1 MIGGRRV
8 HTLVELKNSFN
19 FMHIYTC
26 SIVNTLKKYIL
37 SIHPHVHDCNLHIV
51 LKLKLESGYCCLSA
65 HYSTTFLDLRFLLP
79 GTQP

>member
-1 MIGGRRV
+1 
-8 HTLVELKNSFN
+8 
-19 FMHIYTC
+19 MHIYAC
-26 SIVNTLKKYIL
+26 SIVDLKKYIL
-37 SIHPHVHDCNLHIV
+37 SIHPHVHDCDLHIV